1 MKKPSNGG
9 KPENRAE
16 PRRSFGV
23 SGTIILNDG
32 NRVPCTVSDLSHM
45 GAMLVL
51 ESAQV
56 LPNDFLLEIGAGAAS
71 RRCYKMRQDG
81 ASAGVR
87 FPERQPG
94 KPM

>member
-1 MKKPSNGG
+1 MNKRVNGG
-9 KPENRAE
+9 RPENRAD
-16 PRRSFGV
+16 PRRNFGV
-23 SGTIILNDG
+23 SGTIVLNDG
-32 NRVPCTVSDLSHM
+32 QRVPCTVSDLSHM

-56 LPNDFLLEIGAGAAS
+56 LPNDFTLEIGAGAAS

-81 ASAGVR
+81 AKAGVR

-94 KPM
+94 KTM